1 MGFFIFFDFLVSFF
15 VLIAFHAPWWA
26 WLIYVS
32 GALIWFAIGALSDRE
47 SSEKPEESEKPD
59 Q

>member
-1 MGFFIFFDFLVSFF
+1 MGFFLIFDYIVAFF

-26 WLIYVS
+26 WLIYVG
-32 GALIWFAIGALSDRE
+32 GALIWFVIGALSDRE
-47 SSEKPEESEKPD
+47 SSEKSEEFEKPD